1 MPSWKRRGKVRC
13 KKLSCGRC
21 DNTNWAGD
29 SHEFFIL
36 RNLNPH
42 ESWEQCL
49 SARSSELFI
58 TAKLR
63 LMANMTHNWAIG
75 FLSERNTPLDE
86 IFNSTSRPRHAIKFN
101 DFTAD
106 IARGNKFVAAIT
118 KGSTLFNVLTQS
130 FHNFKWN

>member
-1 MPSWKRRGKVRC
+1 MKV
-13 KKLSCGRC
+13 K
-21 DNTNWAGD
+21 NN
-29 SHEFFIL
+29 FF
-36 RNLNPH
+36 RH
-42 ESWEQCL
+42 
-49 SARSSELFI
+49 AHRELFI

-75 FLSERNTPLDE
+75 FFSSEENIPLDE

-101 DFTAD
+101 DFDD
-106 IARGNKFVAAIT
+106 IARGNKFVAAII